1 MSLDLYIRSKTP
13 VRKRGTGVYIREN
26 GKTRELK
33 TVAEVKEY
41 FPDADLSDI
50 KMQEFETNDLW
61 HENIT
66 HNMGKMA
73 SHVPVGEQ
81 TLYMYL
87 WRPEEIG
94 FTHVT
99 AEYVQGVFTGLLY
112 LKAHK
117 DEILQYLPPIH
128 PETGKRWGS
137 YEQLVDFCVS
147 LVNCLNELDYET
159 EEYEIYASR

>member
-33 TVAEVKEY
+33 TVTEVKEY

-73 SHVPVGEQ
+73 SHVPVREQ

-94 FTHVT
+94 FTHVM

-117 DEILQYLPPIH
+117 EELLQYLPPIH

-137 YEQLVDFCVS
+137 YEQLVDF
-147 LVNCLNELDYET
+147 LGADT
-159 EEYEIYASR
+159 AIA